1 MFRLGIFLLCLSVV
15 LDLSL
20 SQEATSEQ
28 NPYNCRRNGYE
39 CKNGGKCQDGS
50 CVCDPEYT
58 SFDCGVT
65 IAEQDCVD
73 DPCTNG
79 GICYNTDQCYCPVTH
94 YGPTCDMETD
104 ILRYKTRKKR
114 QAGSV
119 MRIFLRLPVYIAPNT
134 KQYSWECLGV
144 EMKINMMVP
153 EGFSGA
159 IYGAMSRSD
168 CRFTEE
174 TSEVTGYRKFTSSI
188 TFDNSTCAATE
199 VKDYPMAGDITYIT
213 DVVVGFHSFIQTR
226 NDRIISFNCTHP
238 ASNVSMEA
246 DLDSSVNQRGNLTRN
261 EEKKTYSPVRFHFLD
276 EDKNVLDRALYVGEK
291 FTNMVYLISTDV
303 YTALL
308 LEKCVANNGEEGTQ
322 TEVVLLDNGC
332 PTSDG
337 NLVMQDPPGQVKME
351 YTPPDFPAPIPAA
364 ALHMLG
370 FRFYDSKQVFIQCVV
385 KICKPEDEAA
395 CAIPNCNGQAMSR
408 KRRSADN
415 YSNGTDEQT
424 VSGLFTIVEEP
435 IVLPNREIVEK
446 ESDCFRSSEIIIVI
460 IAMSA
465 LVLVMLIACVVLATL
480 IVRSRGKVQKL
491 MENNDVQGLHIP
503 RAKLT
508 M

>member
-1 MFRLGIFLLCLSVV
+1 MFRIGTVLLFLFIV
-15 LDLSL
+15 LDI
-20 SQEATSEQ
+20 TSAQNTAE
-28 NPYNCRRNGYE
+28 NPYNCRRRGYE
-39 CKNGGKCQDGS
+39 CKNGGTCQDGTCACS
-50 CVCDPEYT
+50 PEYT
-58 SFDCGVT
+58 SFDCGVA
-65 IAEQDCVD
+65 IADQNCVD

-79 GICYNTDQCYCPVTH
+79 GICHNTDSCYCPVTH

-104 ILRYKTRKKR
+104 YPRFKARTKR
-114 QAGSV
+114 QTGSS
-119 MRIFLRLPVYIAPNT
+119 MRIFPRLPVFIAPNT

-144 EMKINMMVP
+144 DMKISMMVP

-168 CRFTEE
+168 CRFQEE

-188 TFDNSTCAATE
+188 GFDNSTCAATE
-199 VKDYPMAGDITYIT
+199 VKDYPMTGDITYIT

-226 NDRIISFNCTHP
+226 NDRIITFNCTHP

-261 EEKKTYSPVRFHFLD
+261 EQKKTYSPVRFHFLD
-276 EDKNVLDRALYVGEK
+276 EKQNVLERALYVGEK
-291 FTNMVYLISTDV
+291 FTNMVYLTSTDV

-322 TEVVLLDNGC
+322 TEVVLLENAC
-332 PTSDG
+332 PTADG
-337 NLVMQDPPGQVKME
+337 NLVMQDPPGQVKMD

-370 FRFYDSKQVFIQCVV
+370 FRFYESKQVFIQCVV
-385 KICKPEDEAA
+385 KICKAVDEAA
-395 CAIPNCNGQAMSR
+395 CAIPDCNGQDVSR
-408 KRRSADN
+408 RRRSADDHN
-415 YSNGTDEQT
+415 NSTDEQT
-424 VSGLFTIVEEP
+424 VSGLFTILEEP
-435 IVLPNREIVEK
+435 IVLPNKEIVEK
-446 ESDCFRSSEIIIVI
+446 EPDCFRSSEIIIVI
-460 IAMSA
+460 IAMAA

-491 MENNDVQGLHIP
+491 VENNDPHGLHIP